1 MARTASPGAGV
12 RSARI
17 LAHTLPTLILV
28 QAFLAG
34 RALFGGW
41 SITVHGVI
49 GNVTFAVVLATL
61 ALAWRAGLRKATT
74 VAAVLAVLVTA
85 QIGLGYSGR
94 ETAEAA
100 AWHVPLGVTIFGLAV
115 YLLTLV
121 PRR

>member
-1 MARTASPGAGV
+1 LRLV
-12 RSARI
+12 
-17 LAHTLPTLILV
+17 AHILPTLILV

-41 SITVHGVI
+41 SITVHGVL
-49 GNVTFAVVLATL
+49 GNVTYVFGLATL
-61 ALAWRAGLRKATT
+61 LLAGLARQRKATV
-74 VAAVLAVLVTA
+74 VAAVLVVLLTA
-85 QIGLGYSGR
+85 QIGLGYTGR

-115 YLLTLV
+115 YQLMML

>member
-1 MARTASPGAGV
+1 MARTASAGSGLRPV
-12 RSARI
+12 RI
-17 LAHTLPTLILV
+17 LAHTLPVLILV

-34 RALFGGW
+34 RFLFGGW

-49 GNVTFAVVLATL
+49 GNVTFVFALATL
-61 ALAWRAGLRKATT
+61 ALAWRARHRPATAA
-74 VAAVLAVLVTA
+74 AAVLVVLLTA

-94 ETAEAA
+94 ETREAA

-115 YLLTLV
+115 YQLTLI

>member
-1 MARTASPGAGV
+1 M
-12 RSARI
+12 
-17 LAHTLPTLILV
+17 AHTLPVLILV

-49 GNVTFAVVLATL
+49 GNVTFVFALVTL
-61 ALAWRAGLRKATT
+61 VLAWRARHRPATT
-74 VAAVLAVLVTA
+74 AAAVLVVLITA

-94 ETAEAA
+94 ETLEAA

-115 YLLTLV
+115 YQMTII
-121 PRR
+121 PRA

>member
-1 MARTASPGAGV
+1 MARTASGLGV
-12 RSARI
+12 RPLRL
-17 LAHTLPTLILV
+17 LAHTLPVLILV

-41 SITVHGVI
+41 SITVHGVV
-49 GNVTFAVVLATL
+49 GNITFLFALATL
-61 ALAWRAGLRKATT
+61 VLAWRARLRPATT
-74 VAAVLAVLVTA
+74 VAGVLAALITA

-94 ETAEAA
+94 EALEAA

-115 YLLTLV
+115 YQLTLI

>member
-1 MARTASPGAGV
+1 MVRSESTSAGV
-12 RSARI
+12 RPLR
-17 LAHTLPTLILV
+17 LVAHILPTLILV

-41 SITVHGVI
+41 SITVHGVL
-49 GNVTFAVVLATL
+49 GNVTYVFGLATL
-61 ALAWRAGLRKATT
+61 LLAGLARQRKATV
-74 VAAVLAVLVTA
+74 VAAVLVVLLTA
-85 QIGLGYSGR
+85 QIGLGYTGR

-115 YLLTLV
+115 YQLMML

>member
-1 MARTASPGAGV
+1 MMRSATMSAGV
-12 RSARI
+12 RPLR
-17 LAHTLPTLILV
+17 LVAHVLPALILV

-41 SITVHGVI
+41 SITVHGVL
-49 GNVTFAVVLATL
+49 GNVTFVFAVATLVLARL
-61 ALAWRAGLRKATT
+61 ARQPRATA
-74 VAAVLAVLVTA
+74 VAAVLVVLLTA

-94 ETAEAA
+94 EAAEAA

-115 YLLTLV
+115 YQLMML